1 LFPRERKAGD
11 PNRRHCCIFRM
22 SVNGAHGILG
32 FFACMPC
39 VFYLCRSHC
48 ALDLFNP
55 FQEQGLYELGDG
67 TVALKCHRK
76 FEKEAYVDMDPHVD
90 ALKCLREVCC
100 AIPVHTVWGERK
112 NCVYGLDIIVK
123 NFC

>member
-1 LFPRERKAGD
+1 
-11 PNRRHCCIFRM
+11 M
-22 SVNGAHGILG
+22 NGAHGILG

-76 FEKEAYVDMDPHVD
+76 FEKEAYVDMDPHFD
-90 ALKCLREVCC
+90 AHKCLEKLCR
-100 AIPVHTVWGERK
+100 AIPVHIIWGERK
-112 NCVYGLDIIVK
+112 NFVYGLDIVVRDL
-123 NFC
+123 C